1 MRGLAVVVGV
11 AILGLALLGLGA
23 VLGARSF
30 AVAQL
35 SHRIGR
41 PAHVD
46 GEMTFRPGL
55 HGLTVRF
62 TRLHVEQA
70 AWAGTGPVVFVDQ
83 GVMKL
88 PWTALFGDVRLQ
100 EVQLDG
106 LKLVLRRDAKGRV
119 NWSDGAA
126 RRPPHLPRI
135 LKLGIRNGS
144 LDYQDLTR
152 ALTFQGAITV
162 AENAMAVPVLTVRG
176 HGRSEDGVWS
186 LDARSTTDFAGSA
199 PYVLSGHL
207 VLDKPSGRSIADFSG
222 RLTPLSGGHLQ
233 GRLEGTGSDLHDLSH
248 LINVPLPR
256 TPPYQLSTE
265 VDRTAKAMHLQSL
278 SGRIG
283 ASDLAGALTITP
295 TPGGRKLEGALHS
308 RSLRITDLLSVATG
322 GKLTPAR
329 LPKGRFLP
337 DAAINP
343 VPLRKLTGAI
353 RFSAAS
359 VQAPTTPTVRSLELR
374 ATFDHGRVAISPMTL
389 KLAHGQVVV
398 NFVVDVRG
406 AIPQVRLDAD
416 LQRADT
422 ADFHKPNTAR
432 PPLQAAFDGGFHLQ
446 GYGPSLSQAAAHA
459 SGDIQLRAL
468 NGRLQQTQAAVLS
481 ANLVH
486 GVVSLLSHSHADVAM
501 RCAVARFKVTDGK
514 ARATSL
520 HMATSLGGVTGYGGF
535 DLGAE
540 TLDLTLRPQTPG
552 APDVTS
558 VRIEGPITGP
568 KATLALD
575 NPTGIVRHAL
585 NGLLHPVPPSRT
597 AAGACN

>member
-1 MRGLAVVVGV
+1 MALVAGV
-11 AILGLALLGLGA
+11 AVLGLTLLGLGA
-23 VLGARSF
+23 ALGARSF
-30 AVAQL
+30 AIAQL

-41 PAHVD
+41 PVHVD

-55 HGLTVRF
+55 QGLTVRF
-62 TRLHVEQA
+62 ERLHVDQA
-70 AWAGTGPVVFVDQ
+70 AWAGPGPVLSIRQ
-83 GVMKL
+83 GVVEL
-88 PWTALFGDVRLQ
+88 PWTALLGDVRLR
-100 EVQLDG
+100 EVQLSG
-106 LKLVLRRDAKGRV
+106 LRLVLHRDARGRV
-119 NWSDGAA
+119 NWSDGTAS
-126 RRPPHLPRI
+126 RPPHLPRI
-135 LKLGIRNGS
+135 LKFGIRDGS

-162 AENAMAVPVLTVRG
+162 APNAAAIPVLTVRG
-176 HGRSEDGVWS
+176 HGRSEDGLWN

-199 PYVLSGHL
+199 PYVLRGHL
-207 VLDKPSGRSIADFSG
+207 VLDKPSGRSIAEFSG
-222 RLTPLSGGHLQ
+222 RLTPSQGGHLQ
-233 GRLEGTGSDLHDLSH
+233 GRLEGTGPDLHDLSH
-248 LINVPLPR
+248 LIEVPLPR
-256 TPPYQLSTE
+256 TPPYLLRTE
-265 VDRTAKAMHLQSL
+265 VDRTAKATQLKSL

-283 ASDLAGALTITP
+283 ASDVAGALTITP
-295 TPGGRKLEGALHS
+295 AAGGRKLEGVLHS
-308 RSLRITDLLSVATG
+308 RSLRISDLLSVVTG
-322 GKLTPAR
+322 GKLTPAH

-337 DAAINP
+337 DAVINP
-343 VPLRKLTGAI
+343 VPLRKLTGEI

-359 VQAPTTPTVRSLELR
+359 VQAPTTPTIRSLELR
-374 ATFDHGRVAISPMTL
+374 ATFDHGRVAISPMAL
-389 KLAHGQVVV
+389 KLAHGQMVV

-406 AIPQVRLDAD
+406 AVPRVRLDAD
-416 LQRADT
+416 LQSADT
-422 ADFHKPNTAR
+422 ADFRKPNTAR

-459 SGDIQLRAL
+459 SGNIQLRAL

-481 ANLVH
+481 ANLVR

-501 RCAVARFKVTDGK
+501 QCAVARFQVTDGK

-568 KATLALD
+568 RATLALD

-585 NGLLHPVPPSRT
+585 NGLLNPVPPPR
-597 AAGACN
+597 AAPGACS